1 MDWPPLSSHIEID
14 SKIYSVETAAEIARN
29 RITSSVRLAGHTL
42 SQRVLEYTEGLETDA
57 IRQRFKDF
65 HRIRTVEL
73 ESIFRLARKID
84 EKPTAEACNK
94 LGVILLSNGFHD
106 DARQKFMRA
115 MEQNPGH
122 LPAMKNYGITL
133 SLLGDHA
140 GAVAA
145 LHKAKELNPGFADLY
160 YHLGNIHLDR
170 FELDEATQNFLQAL
184 QINPRYADSRLKL
197 AATCVGYLLQSGKT
211 LPETKVKELEER
223 VIAESDT
230 AAQLNPKVRNRAF
243 LMAQY
248 SIKLK
253 RYEVAFQQFM
263 EVRPKFVPRVGDEVI
278 FFFTLMLLYGSEGID
293 QQMTDQYVDKLNAVI
308 EEYPQYADLHQHLA
322 VAHLI
327 KTRFVVARSLREF
340 KNTLEINPHLPRA
353 QDSLVEAEEVHKRV
367 LQALRK
373 AIILT

>member
-115 MEQNPGH
+115 MELNPGH

-211 LPETKVKELEER
+211 LPEAKVKELEDR

-243 LMAQY
+243 LMAQD

-278 FFFTLMLLYGSEGID
+278 FFFTLMLLYGS
-293 QQMTDQYVDKLNAVI
+293 
-308 EEYPQYADLHQHLA
+308 
-322 VAHLI
+322 
-327 KTRFVVARSLREF
+327 
-340 KNTLEINPHLPRA
+340 
-353 QDSLVEAEEVHKRV
+353 
-367 LQALRK
+367 
-373 AIILT
+373 